1 MELRHLR
8 YFSAVVEAGS
18 FSAAAEA
25 LHMAQPS
32 LSVAIGKLEASV
44 GVALLVRSPR
54 GVEPTSAGRYLL
66 DAAAGLIGEAD
77 EIVET
82 LGRFGAGTTGR
93 LSLAVVPTLLW
104 HRLPR
109 LLRAFA
115 DAAPD
120 VEVRL
125 TDPPPWTAIDLLTRR
140 TVDVAMIM
148 VADGPRFAA
157 RHRGQFDI
165 VDGGDVP
172 LVAALPPD
180 RSDAP
185 DPLPLSAFEGQ
196 PLVLPQRT
204 AAVPSLPEAV
214 DDALRTNHVTP
225 ASVHTAETIQT
236 SIPFIEAGTAWGVLP
251 DPDRA
256 SLRRFDLVVREL
268 EPAPRPLRA
277 LVLMRPGAAQHPV
290 ISRLLQCLSDAPTKP
305 AGVRSDPVR

>member
-1 MELRHLR
+1 MELRRLR
-8 YFSAVVEAGS
+8 YFTAVVEAGS

-32 LSVAIGKLEASV
+32 LSVAVSRLEASV

-66 DAAAGLIGEAD
+66 DAAAGLLGTAD
-77 EIVET
+77 EITET

-115 DAAPD
+115 EAAPD
-120 VEVRL
+120 VDVRL
-125 TDPPPWTAIDLLTRR
+125 TDPPPWTAIDMLTRR

-172 LVAALPPD
+172 LIAALPPD
-180 RSDAP
+180 EADAP
-185 DPLPLSAFEGQ
+185 DPLPLTAFEART
-196 PLVLPQRT
+196 LVLPQRT

-214 DDALRTNHVTP
+214 DAALRAAHVTP
-225 ASVHTAETIQT
+225 AVVRTAETIQT

-251 DPDRA
+251 DPDGA
-256 SLRRFDLVVREL
+256 SLRRFNLTVRRL
-268 EPAPRPLRA
+268 DPAPPPLRT

-290 ISRLLQCLSDAPTKP
+290 IARLLECLTRAEHP
-305 AGVRSDPVR
+305 DPVR

>member
-8 YFSAVVEAGS
+8 YFTAVVEAGS
-18 FSAAAEA
+18 FSAAAQA
-25 LHMAQPS
+25 LHLAQPS

-66 DAAAGLIGEAD
+66 DAAAGLLSTAD
-77 EIVET
+77 DIVET

-93 LSLAVVPTLLW
+93 VSLAVVPTLLW

-115 DAAPD
+115 KAAPD

-125 TDPPPWTAIDLLTRR
+125 TDPPPWTAIDMLARR

-148 VADGPRFAA
+148 VDDGPRFAK

-165 VDGGDVP
+165 VDGGDIP
-172 LVAALPPD
+172 LVAALPPTETD
-180 RSDAP
+180 TP
-185 DPLPLSAFEGQ
+185 DPLPLQAFEGHT
-196 PLVLPQRT
+196 LVLPQRT

-214 DDALRTNHVTP
+214 EDALRACHVTP
-225 ASVHTAETIQT
+225 GAVRTAETIQT
-236 SIPFIEAGTAWGVLP
+236 SIPFIEAGTAWGILP
-251 DPDRA
+251 DPDGA
-256 SLRRFDLVVREL
+256 SLGRFDLVTRPL
-268 EPAPRPLRA
+268 HPAPRPLRS
-277 LVLMRPGAAQHPV
+277 LVLVRPGAAQYPV
-290 ISRLLQCLSDAPTKP
+290 IDRLLACLSSAR
-305 AGVRSDPVR
+305 AADPVR